1 MSNCALDKKL
11 FLDEDL
17 AYLLQQKIQR
27 IDAFNF
33 HWDKCFPARSQALL
47 KELKALS
54 TISSVGSS
62 TRIEGASLS
71 DEEIKTLI
79 ANMAITQLKS
89 RDEEEVLGYF
99 EVINLIHES
108 YEAINLSEA
117 YIKQLHSMLLQFS
130 SKDTRHRGEYKAL
143 SNKVVAQY
151 PDGTS
156 RVIFNTTEPY
166 LTAKE
171 MNELVD
177 WTNIK
182 LKDSN
187 HHKLL
192 VIAIFVYEFLSIHPF
207 QDGNGRLS
215 RLLVN
220 LLLLRAGY
228 GFVQYISLERIVEER
243 KKAYYESLMMGQK
256 NRYSDTEDLT
266 LLLGFFMDTIEV
278 AIDRLEQRIAF
289 AKNLEINDRQ
299 NLILDLIKLN
309 GSARMSK
316 IKESFS
322 NVPKSTLNLDLK
334 ILAERN
340 LIQRNGRGRG
350 TWYTAY

>member
-1 MSNCALDKKL
+1 MSNCVLNKKL

-17 AYLLQQKIQR
+17 ALVLEQKIQR

-33 HWDKCFPARSQALL
+33 HWDKYFPTRSQALL

-79 ANMAITQLKS
+79 ANMTITQLKS

-99 EVINLIHES
+99 EVINLIYES

-117 YIKQLHSMLLQFS
+117 YIKQLHSLLLQFS
-130 SKDTRHRGEYKAL
+130 CKDTRHRGEYKAL

-151 PDGTS
+151 PDGTT

-171 MNELVD
+171 MCELVD
-177 WTNIK
+177 WTNNK

-187 HHKLL
+187 YHQLL

-215 RLLVN
+215 RLLTN
-220 LLLLRAGY
+220 LLLMRAGY

-256 NRYSDTEDLT
+256 NRYSDIEDLT
-266 LLLGFFMDTIEV
+266 LWLGFFMDTIEL
-278 AIDRLEQRIAF
+278 AIDRLEQRISF

-299 NLILDLIKLN
+299 NQILDLIRLN
-309 GSARMSK
+309 GSVRMSK
-316 IKESFS
+316 IREVL
-322 NVPKSTLNLDLK
+322 NDVPKSTLNFDLK
-334 ILAERN
+334 ILTERN
-340 LIQRNGRGRG
+340 LIHRNGRGRG
-350 TWYTAY
+350 TWYTAV